1 LTQQSNCVDLGLIP
15 DNELQ
20 LVTKAPVTRLKW
32 IVVDWAGE
40 LARDGGNSPLLI
52 YVGGRRRFWDIR
64 RENPAVDAESARQ
77 GLPGAYTREYVPR
90 FGERALL

>member
-1 LTQQSNCVDLGLIP
+1 MTQQLRRPGAYT

-20 LVTKAPVTRLKW
+20 LVKKAPVTRLKW
-32 IVVDWAGE
+32 IVVDWVGGP
-40 LARDGGNSPLLI
+40 ARDGGNSPLLI

-64 RENPAVDAESARQ
+64 RENPAVGAESARQ
-77 GLPGAYTREYVPR
+77 GLLGAYTREDVPR